1 MYAFQGLYW
10 VVSLIYEIVSKW
22 SRVFP
27 SFSHFGWPKPV
38 FPRTV
43 FTGNYHGKNRV
54 PSKTLQPWSV
64 GNNESTKIILCQLQ
78 M

>member
-27 SFSHFGWPKPV
+27 TLGDQNLFFPGQYLPVITTVKTGYRPKPSN
-38 FPRTV
+38 PD
-43 FTGNYHGKNRV
+43 
-54 PSKTLQPWSV
+54 Q
-64 GNNESTKIILCQLQ
+64 
-78 M
+78 